1 MSVAETW
8 QAPDWFASSAA
19 ANAGLRIVIVD
30 GTAADERCLLHA
42 ALAAGIDC
50 PWGHWS
56 DGKRGS
62 TALLF
67 ELQSGLPLAL
77 HALRALRAL
86 RADAHFA
93 AMLAL
98 LSVSADQLAQLPSL
112 TGFDDFVLQ
121 PCTPL
126 EVRTRIRVI
135 EQRRLA
141 SSSPAPAAPLEAE
154 LDGSLAEDGIHVDAV
169 SHEALVDG
177 QTIRLTAREFALFA
191 YLRDRRG
198 RVLSRQHLLERVWG
212 HRYRGGP
219 RTVDTHIGR
228 LRLKFGAAL
237 PIETVRSN
245 GYRLGP
251 ATLAAAALEG
261 VLPNAEPLSPYDL
274 AAHDLAVQ
282 QLAASELPA
291 HESAAE

>member
-1 MSVAETW
+1 MSVAEPW

-19 ANAGLRIVIVD
+19 ASASLRIVIVD

-42 ALAAGIDC
+42 ARAAGIDC
-50 PWGHWS
+50 PWGNWS
-56 DGKRGS
+56 DAKRGS

-67 ELQSGLPLAL
+67 ELQSGLPVAL
-77 HALRALRAL
+77 HCLRAL
-86 RADAHFA
+86 RADPHFA
-93 AMLAL
+93 TMPAL
-98 LSVSADQLAQLPSL
+98 LSIDTEQLPQL
-112 TGFDDFVLQ
+112 PALGGFDDFILQ
-121 PCTPL
+121 TCTPH

-141 SSSPAPAAPLEAE
+141 SSSPAPAAAPLDAE
-154 LDGSLAEDGIHVDAV
+154 LAGSAVHDGIHVDAV
-169 SHEALVDG
+169 SHEAIVDG

-191 YLRDRRG
+191 YLRDRPG

-245 GYRLGP
+245 GYRLRS
-251 ATLAAAALEG
+251 A
-261 VLPNAEPLSPYDL
+261 
-274 AAHDLAVQ
+274 
-282 QLAASELPA
+282 LAASTLEAAPPSAAPCVPELLA
-291 HESAAE
+291 QASAAE

>member
-19 ANAGLRIVIVD
+19 ADASLRIVIVD
-30 GTAADERCLLHA
+30 GTAADERCLLQA
-42 ALAAGIDC
+42 ARAAGIDC

-56 DGKRGS
+56 AGDRGS
-62 TALLF
+62 AALLF
-67 ELQSGLPLAL
+67 ELQGSLPMAL
-77 HALRALRAL
+77 HCLRAL
-86 RADAHFA
+86 RADPHFA
-93 AMLAL
+93 AMPAI
-98 LSVSADQLAQLPSL
+98 LSVRADQLALLPAT

-126 EVRTRIRVI
+126 EVRTRIRII
-135 EQRRLA
+135 ERRR
-141 SSSPAPAAPLEAE
+141 SSSVPAPEAPLDAE
-154 LDGSLAEDGIHVDAV
+154 LDGSAEEDGIRVDAI

-177 QTIRLTAREFALFA
+177 ETIRLTAREFALFA
-191 YLRDRRG
+191 YLRECRG

-212 HRYRGGP
+212 HRYHGGP

-245 GYRLGP
+245 GYRLGQG
-251 ATLAAAALEG
+251 AQDLALQDLSLHQAAAE
-261 VLPNAEPLSPYDL
+261 
-274 AAHDLAVQ
+274 
-282 QLAASELPA
+282 
-291 HESAAE
+291 